1 MDTDIWKYHLA
12 YSTTFWR
19 LTSHRIRRCG
29 FKMAEA
35 KLSLPRYVIAAWR
48 IRRVELRFYLRTQT
62 GVAIYVEV
70 RPELF
75 ENSPTALDNYLSCL
89 RALRDNPPGTTNPET
104 VLAWII
110 APLLKIIDGLEL
122 LYPPRLIGG
131 GTAAL
136 SY

>member
-1 MDTDIWKYHLA
+1 
-12 YSTTFWR
+12 
-19 LTSHRIRRCG
+19 
-29 FKMAEA
+29 MAEA

-75 ENSPTALDNYLSCL
+75 ENSPTALNDYLSCLRALRAL

-122 LYPPRLIGG
+122 LYTPRLIGG